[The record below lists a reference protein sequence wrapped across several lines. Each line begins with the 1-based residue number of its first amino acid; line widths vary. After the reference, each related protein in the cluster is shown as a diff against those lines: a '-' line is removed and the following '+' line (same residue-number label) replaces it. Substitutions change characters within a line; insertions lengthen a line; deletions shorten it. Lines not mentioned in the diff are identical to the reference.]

1 MAPASRSLEGLPAA
15 PAETSPAR
23 RYTITDLAREFDVT
37 PRTIRFYEDLG
48 LLQPTRAGRQR
59 VYAQRDRIRLGLILR
74 GKRLG
79 FSLHEA
85 KELVMMY
92 ESPADTEPQ
101 LLAFLKA
108 IRAQRTHLE
117 RQLDDLRAT
126 LDDLAAHERRC
137 EELLIAEQA
146 RQRRANTPP

>member
-1 MAPASRSLEGLPAA
+1 MAPAPRSHEDVPAA
-15 PAETSPAR
+15 PPAESPR
-23 RYTITDLAREFDVT
+23 RFSISELSREFDVT

-48 LLQPTRAGRQR
+48 LLQPLRVGRQR

-85 KELVMMY
+85 RELVMMY

-108 IRAQRTHLE
+108 IRDKRAQLE
-117 RQLDDLRAT
+117 SQLDDLRVT
-126 LDDLAAHERRC
+126 LADLAEHERRC
-137 EELLIAEQA
+137 EEALATERA
-146 RQRRANTPP
+146 RQRTAPSTA